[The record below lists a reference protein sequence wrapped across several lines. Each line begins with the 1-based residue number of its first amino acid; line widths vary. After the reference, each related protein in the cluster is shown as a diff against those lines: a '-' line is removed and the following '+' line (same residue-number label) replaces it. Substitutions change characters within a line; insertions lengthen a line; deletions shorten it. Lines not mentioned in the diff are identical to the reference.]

1 MYQRR
6 DFYRHARYVHGWLSA
21 FAFLI
26 LMFFALTGLFLN
38 NPNWFESAKDENTV
52 TVSMTPDLLAK
63 VKGQENPSTDI
74 LNFVRA
80 EHTLVG
86 RFQSS
91 EVLDGEVMIRLESP
105 AGSTDVWA
113 MLDTGEI
120 EVSSKPA
127 STVSLINDLHR
138 GKNAGTAWSWLIDIS
153 AITILILSIAGFILF
168 LSIKSRLLTH
178 LLLTAASLAVLILFI
193 WIAV

>member
-38 NPNWFESAKDENTV
+38 NPNWFEPAKDENTV

>member
-38 NPNWFESAKDENTV
+38 NPNWFEPEKDENTV

-63 VKGQENPSTDI
+63 VKGEENPSTDI

>member
-38 NPNWFESAKDENTV
+38 NPNWFEPAKDENTV

-74 LNFVRA
+74 LNFVRS

>member
-38 NPNWFESAKDENTV
+38 NPNWFEPAKDENTV

-63 VKGQENPSTDI
+63 VKGEENPSTDI

>member
-38 NPNWFESAKDENTV
+38 NPNWFEPAKAENTV

>member
-38 NPNWFESAKDENTV
+38 NPNWFEPAKDENTV

-178 LLLTAASLAVLILFI
+178 LLLTAASLAVFILFV

>member
-26 LMFFALTGLFLN
+26 LMFFALTGLLLN
-38 NPNWFESAKDENTV
+38 NTDWFEPAKDENTV
-52 TVSMTPDLLAK
+52 TVTLAPELLEKLRA
-63 VKGQENPSTDI
+63 QENPSTDI
-74 LNFVRA
+74 LNFVR
-80 EHTLVG
+80 TKQDIVG
-86 RFQSS
+86 RYQSS
-91 EVLDGEVMIRLESP
+91 EVMDTEVMIRLESP

-113 MLDTGEI
+113 MLDTGEVEI
-120 EVSSKPA
+120 STKPA

-153 AITILILSIAGFILF
+153 AIVILILSIAGFILF
-168 LSIKSRLLTH
+168 LSIKSRLMTH
-178 LLLTAASLAVLILFI
+178 LLLTAISLAVFILLI
-193 WIAV
+193 WTAV

>member
-38 NPNWFESAKDENTV
+38 NPNWFEPAKDENTV
-52 TVSMTPDLLAK
+52 TVSMTPELIAK

-80 EHTLVG
+80 EHALVG
-86 RFQSS
+86 RYKSS

-105 AGSTDVWA
+105 AGSTDVWV

-127 STVSLINDLHR
+127 STVSLIIDLHR

>member
-1 MYQRR
+1 M
-6 DFYRHARYVHGWLSA
+6 
-21 FAFLI
+21 
-26 LMFFALTGLFLN
+26 
-38 NPNWFESAKDENTV
+38 
-52 TVSMTPDLLAK
+52 
-63 VKGQENPSTDI
+63 
-74 LNFVRA
+74 NFVRA

>member
-1 MYQRR
+1 VYQRR

-38 NPNWFESAKDENTV
+38 NPNWFEPAKDENTV

-120 EVSSKPA
+120 EVSSKSA